1 MALDAI
7 DKGFTTLADAA
18 YEKISAAMLA
28 GEFPPGTRLVMD
40 ALAEQLDISRTP
52 VRDALLRLE
61 REGVIVPTGRR
72 GYIVREAS
80 TQEIENLYQARE
92 AIEGYAVRQVA
103 ILGEAAIAVV
113 EKVIDA
119 YTEHDGSDPA
129 AAYQANRAV
138 HRAFVEALD
147 NAILLESFDS
157 IWTRA
162 MAQQGFAQFV
172 QHAAP
177 RPSLREEH
185 EPLLEAV
192 RRGPDAA
199 HAAVIEHIRAG
210 LTGQLGDD

>member
-1 MALDAI
+1 MGLGAI
-7 DKGFTTLADAA
+7 DKGFTRLADAA
-18 YEKISAAMLA
+18 YEQISAAMLA
-28 GEFPPGTRLVMD
+28 GDFPPGTRLVMD
-40 ALAEQLDISRTP
+40 TLAKQLDISRTP

-80 TQEIENLYQARE
+80 TREIENLYQARE
-92 AIEGYAVRQVA
+92 AIEGYAVRQVTM
-103 ILGEAAIAVV
+103 LGEDAIAAV

-119 YTEHDGSDPA
+119 YTDHDSSDPA

-138 HRAFVEALD
+138 HRAFVEVLD
-147 NAILLESFDS
+147 NPILLESFDL

-162 MAQQGFAQFV
+162 VAQQGFAQFV
-172 QHAAP
+172 RHTAP

-185 EPLLEAV
+185 KPLLDAV

-210 LTGQLGDD
+210 LAGNLRDD